1 LATSSQRKVGNKR
14 GCVLLVED
22 DAFQLRLFRRLLE
35 DAGFEIV
42 VAANGKEA
50 IAKIEANSF
59 DVILSD
65 ILMRDIDGIDLLRA
79 VRQRNTDVPVLLMTG
94 GPELTSAVKAVE
106 YGALRYMEKPFKP
119 NELVNAVR
127 EASTLHAL
135 ALLKREALAL
145 AGDGVHQPRDRVALE
160 SNLVAALESLWMA
173 FQPVVSWSGKR
184 AIAYEALLRSSNAV
198 LTNPGAVLEAAEEL
212 DRLNDVGRA
221 VRACVARVVANA
233 PVPDI
238 FVNVH
243 SQDLMDDHLY
253 DATAPLSLAASRIVL
268 EITER
273 ASLEKVTDVS
283 ERIRRLRGLGYR
295 IAIDDLGA
303 GYAGLSSFSLLH
315 PDMVKIDMSLVRGIE
330 TSTTKQRLVASMTAL
345 CLDMGMSVICE
356 GIETAGERDVI
367 TGLGCDLLQGY
378 LIARPAAGVPDPR
391 Y

>member
-1 LATSSQRKVGNKR
+1 LVTAPQRRPGNHR
-14 GCVLLVED
+14 GRVLLVD
-22 DAFQLRLFRRLLE
+22 DDPAQLRLFRRLLE
-35 DAGFEIV
+35 DASFEVV

-50 IAKIEANSF
+50 IEKIESNSF

-65 ILMRDIDGIDLLRA
+65 ILMQDIGGIDLLRA
-79 VRQRNTDVPVLLMTG
+79 VRQRDRDVPVLLMTG
-94 GPELTSAVKAVE
+94 GPDLTSAVKAVE

-127 EASTLHAL
+127 EASSLHAL

-145 AGDGVHQPRDRVALE
+145 ASDDRHPPVDRVVLE
-160 SNLVAALESLWMA
+160 SNLVAALGSLWMA
-173 FQPVVSWSGKR
+173 FQPVVSWSRKCP
-184 AIAYEALLRSSNAV
+184 IAYEALLRSGNAV
-198 LTNPGAVLEAAEEL
+198 LTNPGAVLGAAEEL
-212 DRLNDVGRA
+212 GRLNDVGRA
-221 VRACVARVVANA
+221 VRECVARVVADA

-238 FVNVH
+238 FVNLH
-243 SQDLMDDHLY
+243 SQDLMDENLY
-253 DATAPLSLAASRIVL
+253 DAKAPLSLAASRIVL

-273 ASLEKVTDVS
+273 ASLEDVS
-283 ERIRRLRGLGYR
+283 DVADRIRLLRGLGYR

-330 TSTTKQRLVASMTAL
+330 TSTPKQRLVASMTTL

-356 GIETAGERDVI
+356 GVETASERDVI

-378 LIARPAAGVPDPR
+378 LFARPAAGFPDPR